1 MEGAEINTSLLALKE
16 VLRAMSS
23 SDSTHVPFRGS
34 KLTQILKESLVD
46 ASSTCVMIACVCPN
60 MSHCEPTLNTLR
72 YANCLKELEKSKDTN
87 RPRPGPKQ
95 PDIRPIRTP
104 PVQNSTIRSPPA
116 VTINT
121 HLASTTPSPSIP
133 SRTSSAISEV
143 SADASAVLD
152 DILSSPGETGGSPT
166 EQAAS
171 HDRQLRAAQSLL
183 HSHKESMTAMLAM
196 AKDEMTLVCNHS
208 GESLEATLQYME
220 ETQSI
225 QARQLACIAT
235 LREALLQYYEA
246 CESDGGTFSNESF
259 EDLRD

>member
-46 ASSTCVMIACVCPN
+46 SSSTCVMIACVCPN
-60 MSHCEPTLNTLR
+60 MGHCEPTLNTLR
-72 YANCLKELEKSKDTN
+72 YANCLKEFEKSNVTN
-87 RPRPGPKQ
+87 RPRTGPKQ
-95 PDIRPIRTP
+95 PESRPIRTP
-104 PVQNSTIRSPPA
+104 PGHNNIRSPPA
-116 VTINT
+116 VTIST
-121 HLASTTPSPSIP
+121 HLTTTTPSPSIP

-152 DILSSPGETGGSPT
+152 DILSSPGEADGSPS
-166 EQAAS
+166 EQTAS

-208 GESLEATLQYME
+208 GDSLEATLQYME
-220 ETQSI
+220 ETQNI

-235 LREALLQYYEA
+235 LREALLRYYEA
-246 CESDGGTFSNESF
+246 CEADGGPFSNESF